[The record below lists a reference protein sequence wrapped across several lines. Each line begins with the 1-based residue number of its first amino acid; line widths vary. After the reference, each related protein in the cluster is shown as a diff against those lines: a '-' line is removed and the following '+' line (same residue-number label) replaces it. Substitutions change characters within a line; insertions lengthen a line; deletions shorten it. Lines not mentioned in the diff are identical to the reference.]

1 MLLFLGRIMG
11 RWAVDENMEDDRVF
25 AYVNFERV
33 RRPTTHALYDVVGDA
48 LQGEGCGGTRANGVS
63 T

>member
-1 MLLFLGRIMG
+1 MG